1 MKTLLLF
8 FIYALLTIIVD
19 SQYEPGRQ
27 ISLSNSILVKSKP
40 SNATTSTTTMSTL
53 VDDSYEDV
61 SSLLNNI
68 RTIDRD
74 GYLTTSTRWEECDD
88 FFNIVTHIRRM
99 SNNIT
104 KVKFCEPLLADSTT
118 RQPTSKVDY
127 DDEGYISYQLRTLS
141 EILKTPSI
149 AKYFRLSHKICS
161 IVDLLCIIVYL
172 VLVIVMNRKVN
183 CCKK

>member
-1 MKTLLLF
+1 MKRRLLV
-8 FIYALLTIIVD
+8 FICALLTVTVD
-19 SQYEPGRQ
+19 SQYEPGRP

-40 SNATTSTTTMSTL
+40 SNATTSTTTTSTI
-53 VDDSYEDV
+53 VDDNYKDA
-61 SSLLNNI
+61 SSLLNSI
-68 RTIDRD
+68 RTIDSN

-88 FFNIVTHIRRM
+88 FFDIVKHIRRM
-99 SNNIT
+99 SINIT
-104 KVKFCEPLLADSTT
+104 KVMFCEPLQADSTT
-118 RQPTSKVDY
+118 QTSTSRVDY
-127 DDEGYISYQLRTLS
+127 DDEGYISHQLRTLS

-149 AKYFRLSHKICS
+149 AKYFRLSHKICT